1 MPITQV
7 GAHRVYYDEYGE
19 GRPLVLIP
27 GLSNSRLVWW
37 KQIEPLSKK
46 YHVINMDNRDA
57 GDSALGT
64 GPYGVPDMAD
74 DVAGLIRNL
83 NLGPAYV
90 MGWSMGGFISQEL
103 TLRHPDLVE
112 RLILVATTAGGPDF
126 IRASPEIEALLMPTG
141 NEDLETRLRR
151 IYPFFAAHGYMD
163 SHPEDLNQ
171 IVSRETSKPMS
182 MESYQR
188 QLAAVMTWQ
197 GVGDRLKNIRVPVLV
212 VHGDADPLIPYGNGQ
227 FLGQQ
232 IKTARLL
239 TYPSIGHL
247 PPIEAPERLNAD
259 VIEFLER

>member
-1 MPITQV
+1 MPITQA
-7 GAHRVYYDEYGE
+7 GSHSVYYDEYGE
-19 GRPLVLIP
+19 GRPLLLIP

-37 KQIEPLSKK
+37 KQIEPLAQK
-46 YHVINMDNRDA
+46 YRVINMDNRDA
-57 GDSALGT
+57 GESAPGT
-64 GPYGVPDMAD
+64 GPYGIPDMAD
-74 DVAGLIRNL
+74 DAASLIRNL

-103 TLRHPDLVE
+103 ILRHPDLVE
-112 RLILVATTAGGPDF
+112 RLILVATTAGGPNF
-126 IRASPEIEALLMPTG
+126 VRAAPEIETLLMPTE

-151 IYPFFAAHGYMD
+151 IYPFFTAQGYMD

-197 GVGDRLKNIRVPVLV
+197 GVGDRLKDISVPVLV

-227 FLGQQ
+227 YLGRQ
-232 IKTARLL
+232 IGTAQLL
-239 TYPSIGHL
+239 TYPNIGHL
-247 PPIEAPERLNAD
+247 PPIEASERLNAD
-259 VIEFLER
+259 VLDFLER